1 MIRSFASSV
10 ADVTGSCV
18 EPDVVGAFEGS
29 TWGSEGIV
37 GSAGGPR
44 LRSGG
49 GIGSG
54 SGSGG
59 GGGSGNWANASW
71 PLANTVVP
79 AASRS
84 TSARRRHVE
93 PRDVLAVVL
102 HVLVVIVHL
111 LLRSLAIGKRRFG

>member
-1 MIRSFASSV
+1 MIRSFASRV

-59 GGGSGNWANASW
+59 GGGGGDWGEAPWA
-71 PLANTVVP
+71 LADKGGA
-79 AASRS
+79 AASRG
-84 TSARRRHVE
+84 TSAPRPPFE
-93 PRDVLAVVL
+93 PPGGFGGVLRVFL
-102 HVLVVIVHL
+102 VLV
-111 LLRSLAIGKRRFG
+111 A